1 MVTCKLRKNESWLN
15 EKKNLL
21 TKSTLKDTL
30 IDALSSVEDH
40 YVDFLSDNLLLA
52 WGNLSLNK
60 DVLRLNSKQLSNM
73 SNKQL
78 STKKWSF

>member
-1 MVTCKLRKNESWLN
+1 MK
-15 EKKNLL
+15 KKNLL

-52 WGNLSLNK
+52 
-60 DVLRLNSKQLSNM
+60 
-73 SNKQL
+73 
-78 STKKWSF
+78 